1 MQVKADS
8 ETCKATLANTMVQK
22 WITEQTTTKKQ
33 VVTTVRRYYE
43 YLPYS
48 LLVQAQR

>member
-1 MQVKADS
+1 MQAKADS
-8 ETCKATLANTMVQK
+8 EPCKADANTKLQK
-22 WITEQTTTKKQ
+22 WVTEQTTTKKE